1 MKRNAARK
9 RAEKRLAERANP
21 DMYTALLDLL
31 REGWSVSKAIGAAGF
46 GRALDVYE
54 RRERDAEFKAAMD
67 KAKAEGADWYRDR
80 NREIAAGSSP
90 QNLGAVTN
98 GLKMHGALVD
108 RQEHSGPNGAP
119 LPTTQKVIV
128 IFTDKWRTPDLVSVP
143 VIEGEARPV
152 GDNGGTKSA

>member
-46 GRALDVYE
+46 GRTLDVYE
-54 RRERDAEFKAAMD
+54 RRERDAEFKTTMD
-67 KAKAEGADWYRDR
+67 TAKAEGADWYRDR

-98 GLKMHGALVD
+98 GLRMHGALTDKLDVSNPD
-108 RQEHSGPNGAP
+108 GTLRP
-119 LPTTQKVIV
+119 VIV
-128 IFTDKWRTPDLVSVP
+128 QVIFSQDWRTPERVDP
-143 VIEGEARPV
+143 EPPAIECEAKAIDD
-152 GDNGGTKSA
+152 GDSPRG